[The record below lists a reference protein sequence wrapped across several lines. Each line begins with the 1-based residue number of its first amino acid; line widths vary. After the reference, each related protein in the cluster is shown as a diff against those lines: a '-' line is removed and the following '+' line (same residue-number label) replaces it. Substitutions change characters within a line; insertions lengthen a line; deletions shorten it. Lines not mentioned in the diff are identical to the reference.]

1 MTKRETK
8 ALEFATHAH
17 EGMTDKAGAPYIG
30 HPVRVAAR
38 LEGETDKVVA
48 LLHDVVE
55 DCGVSLETLARE
67 FGVVVADAVDV
78 LSRHPDETYRE
89 SIERVVEAGGVARR
103 VAWQAFQNW
112 QPPCKSS
119 KSGRCG
125 GVFPDGYR
133 LCFGTD
139 PAVWL

>member
-1 MTKRETK
+1 MMTKRETK

-17 EGMTDKAGAPYIG
+17 EGMTDKSGAPYIG

-38 LEGETDKVVA
+38 LSAETDKVVA

-78 LSRHPDETYRE
+78 LSRRPDETYRE
-89 SIERVVEAGGVARR
+89 SIARVVEAGGLARR
-103 VAWQAFQNW
+103 VKLADVADNMS
-112 QPPCKSS
+112 PER
-119 KSGRCG
+119 SGFAGHASLMKRYEMTL
-125 GVFPDGYR
+125 DM
-133 LCFGTD
+133 LE
-139 PAVWL
+139 